1 MTKKSLLTFALALLS
16 LTGIQAADRV
26 YQVTSPSGEIRL
38 EVSVGEEIAWS
49 VSREATTVLTPSPL
63 SMTLTDGTNAHRA
76 ARDYKR
82 EETVLPAD
90 GIVQLHMAPGG
101 GWVAIIR

>member
-49 VSREATTVLTPSPL
+49 VSRDATTVLTPSPL
-63 SMTLTDGTNAHRA
+63 SMTLTDGPNAHRA

-82 EETVLPAD
+82 
-90 GIVQLHMAPGG
+90 
-101 GWVAIIR
+101 